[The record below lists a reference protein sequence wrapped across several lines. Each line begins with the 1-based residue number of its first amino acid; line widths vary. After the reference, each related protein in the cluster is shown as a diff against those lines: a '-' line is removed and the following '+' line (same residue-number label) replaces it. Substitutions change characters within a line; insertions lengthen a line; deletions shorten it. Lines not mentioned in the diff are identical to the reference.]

1 MILLIVDT
9 SLLKDTT
16 PILAEVKTKAA
27 YGPDRVTHKATRM
40 HETQY
45 PYDFPSPYW
54 QESLPKP
61 HTSLDRST

>member
-27 YGPDRVTHKATRM
+27 YGPNRVTHKATRM

-45 PYDFPSPYW
+45 PYDFPSPY
-54 QESLPKP
+54 
-61 HTSLDRST
+61 